1 MRNSEREAVSMQCEG
16 VQLPARRSNLQPRET
31 AWVAFE
37 PQ

>member
-1 MRNSEREAVSMQCEG
+1 MSMQWDG
-16 VQLPARRSNLQPRET
+16 VQLPARRSNLQPKER